1 MSSVPS
7 CAIDVPHT
15 LCLPAS
21 AFSAFP
27 DSPQFEQ
34 GSQTHSFRIRVHN
47 PTEDKLLR
55 PSDRRPQTEDGF
67 LYGFS
72 QFTQRRDAT
81 SKRGYQQVRTTH
93 PPDTV
98 ADRCS
103 SAQS

>member
-1 MSSVPS
+1 MSSVPN
-7 CAIDVPHT
+7 CTIDEPHT
-15 LCLPAS
+15 LRIPTS

-55 PSDRRPQTEDGF
+55 PSDHRPQTEDGF

-81 SKRGYQQVRTTH
+81 SKRGYQQVRTYH
-93 PPDTV
+93 LSNAV
-98 ADRCS
+98 ADHRN